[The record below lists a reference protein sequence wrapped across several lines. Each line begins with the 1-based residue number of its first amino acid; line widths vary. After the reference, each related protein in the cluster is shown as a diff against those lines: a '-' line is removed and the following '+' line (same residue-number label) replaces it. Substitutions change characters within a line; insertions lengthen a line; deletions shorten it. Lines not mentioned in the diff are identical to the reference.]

1 VAAEWAWTGLVA
13 ACGLAVVAGSALLHF
28 AGLDRLD
35 RWCFCGVSDPGA
47 RAALVASLGVIVL
60 HLVQIAAFGALMWW
74 VTSWPGGGMIDA
86 DGATLL
92 EAIYLSALNYST
104 LGMAGDLAPTGA
116 IRMLVAVESVFGL
129 LAITWSASFTYH
141 RLSRRLPGSD

>member
-1 VAAEWAWTGLVA
+1 MVVEWMWAVLVA
-13 ACGLAVVAGSALLHF
+13 ACGLGVVAASALLHF

-35 RWCFCGVSDPGA
+35 RWCFCGVENPGA
-47 RAALVASLGVIVL
+47 YAALVASLGVILL
-60 HLVQIAAFGALMWW
+60 HLAQIVAFGALMWW
-74 VTSWPGGGMIDA
+74 VTRWPGGGVIDA

-92 EAIYLSALNYST
+92 EAVYLSALNYST
-104 LGMAGDLAPTGA
+104 LGMAGDLAPTGP

-141 RLSRRLPGSD
+141 RLSRKLPGSH